1 MLHGVWSTSHRK
13 ERLRFQSGSITS
25 TTPSP
30 SMAGA
35 KIFNIV
41 KDTHVSNVGLI
52 MVLVS
57 KLCAMWVEVIHSSH
71 GHKLIY

>member
-1 MLHGVWSTSHRK
+1 MVNLTQKG
-13 ERLRFQSGSITS
+13 EARFQSGSITS

-41 KDTHVSNVGLI
+41 KDTHVGLI

-71 GHKLIY
+71 GRKLIY